1 MALCDNFSP
10 PRVRPDVA
18 WDLKRMVETI
28 ADLSVELGVP
38 FISGK
43 DSSSGTFESDGQKID
58 VPMTLAVAAVGGLP
72 AVRKS
77 VTKDFKR
84 SGSRLVLVGLSHPV
98 ALRGTVYAHTY
109 SLRLVGVFL

>member
-1 MALCDNFSP
+1 MALCDNFYT

-72 AVRKS
+72 GVGEDVSKE
-77 VTKDFKR
+77 FKR
-84 SGSRLVLVGLSHPV
+84 SGSRHFPVGQTQPD
-98 ALRGTVYAHTY
+98 APRG
-109 SLRLVGVFL
+109 